1 MMRYINRSAIFA
13 VPVKLWLFFVIVV
26 GGALF
31 YGLVLDRPRPV
42 PVKKAAPAPALP
54 PPVISPAVL
63 HDGLVQRDT
72 VLLGV
77 QVVFVVEAERAQAE
91 RAIEAAV
98 MRLRELEKHISP
110 GKQGSEIARLNDRA
124 GIAPVQVSAE
134 IFKLLQLANDV
145 LRETQGSFDVTLDT
159 TRGRPSSAP
168 VNAGAIIPNAIIL
181 DPARSSAM
189 LPRKNMRVD
198 LDALGKGYAAQ
209 LAMEVLKEQGIQRAA
224 LRIGSDSYLLGQR
237 SSGPWIIDI
246 AHPRWKGRFI
256 ERFLAGNVAVATV
269 DDVRFVEQMPA
280 SRNSQLADSCQSVT
294 VISADPLRVG
304 AYAAAVFTMGAARG
318 LAWIKTQS
326 GTEALIVAA
335 DGAVHRSPDWRTVAR
350 PLDEESLPVQP
361 PVSTPKTVTAQ
372 RTIPEPGQARP
383 AVPASKAG
391 MVKVPAG
398 PYLAGEDKHAAQIR
412 RHFYIDRTEVSN
424 RDYQNFMEAT
434 AKHPHAYCHPD
445 EPAGKEHSPR
455 YWREFR
461 PPLFRAGVAAQLA
474 PFDQATFKQPDH
486 PVVGIDW
493 WDAYAYAHWAGKRLP
508 SRAEW
513 EKAARGGDGR
523 TWPWGNV
530 WDYRRANTGGEKW
543 GEQDGYTYAAP
554 VVSFSNGASPYGL
567 LNMAGNVAE
576 WSAEGFVM
584 GGSSNSNSSEVRTSA
599 AVARE
604 PGYRTFDIGFRCV
617 ADD

>member
-1 MMRYINRSAIFA
+1 MSAR
-13 VPVKLWLFFVIVV
+13 VKLWLFFVIVV

-31 YGLVLDRPRPV
+31 YGLVLDRPQLKPA
-42 PVKKAAPAPALP
+42 KKAAPAPVLP
-54 PPVISPAVL
+54 LPVISPAVM

-77 QVVFVVEAERAQAE
+77 QFVFAVEAERAKAE
-91 RAIEAAV
+91 RAIEVAV

-134 IFKLLQLANDV
+134 VFKLLQLANDV
-145 LRETQGSFDVTLDT
+145 QRETQENFDVSL
-159 TRGRPSSAP
+159 
-168 VNAGAIIPNAIIL
+168 GATPIIL
-181 DPARSSAM
+181 DHGHSSAM

-209 LAMEVLKEQGIQRAA
+209 LAIEVLKAQGIERAA
-224 LRIGSDSYLLGQR
+224 LHIGRDSYFLGQR
-237 SSGPWIIDI
+237 SNGPWIIDI
-246 AHPRWKGRFI
+246 AHPRWKGRSI
-256 ERFLAGNVAVATV
+256 ERFLAGNVAISTV
-269 DDVRFVEQMPA
+269 DDARHISDLRNADPA
-280 SRNSQLADSCQSVT
+280 DGCQSVT
-294 VISADPLRVG
+294 VISADPLRVR
-304 AYAAAVFTMGAARG
+304 AYAAAIFAMGAARG
-318 LAWIKTQS
+318 LAWIKAQP

-335 DGAVHRSPDWRTVAR
+335 DGAVHRSPGWLKVAR
-350 PLDEESLPVQP
+350 PLDDESLPVQSP
-361 PVSTPKTVTAQ
+361 ASTPKIATEQ
-372 RTIPEPGQARP
+372 RTTPELKQARP
-383 AVPASKAG
+383 AVAAKKAD
-391 MVKVPAG
+391 MVKVPSG
-398 PYLAGEDKHAAQIR
+398 TFLAGEDKHAVQIK

-424 RDYQNFMEAT
+424 RDYQNFLEAT
-434 AKHPHAYCHPD
+434 AKNPHAYCHPD
-445 EPAGKEHSPR
+445 ESAGKEHSPR

-461 PPLFRAGVAAQLA
+461 PSLFRAGVAAQLA

-508 SRAEW
+508 SRTEW
-513 EKAARGGDGR
+513 EKAARGTDGR
-523 TWPWGNV
+523 TWPWGNA

-543 GEQDGYTYAAP
+543 SEQDGYIYAAP

-584 GGSSNSNSSEVRTSA
+584 GGSSNSNPSEVRTSA
-599 AVARE
+599 VVTRE
-604 PGYRTFDIGFRCV
+604 PGYRNFDIGFRCA

>member
-1 MMRYINRSAIFA
+1 MNAR
-13 VPVKLWLFFVIVV
+13 VKLWLFFVIVV

-31 YGLVLDRPRPV
+31 YGLVLDRPHPLPAR
-42 PVKKAAPAPALP
+42 KTAPAPALP
-54 PPVISPAVL
+54 PPVITPAL
-63 HDGLVQRDT
+63 MHDGLVQRDT

-77 QVVFVVEAERAQAE
+77 QFVFAVEAERAQAE

-98 MRLRELEKHISP
+98 MRLRELEKHIAP

-134 IFKLLQLANDV
+134 VFKLLQLANDV
-145 LRETQGSFDVTLDT
+145 QRETQGNFDVSL
-159 TRGRPSSAP
+159 
-168 VNAGAIIPNAIIL
+168 GATPIIL
-181 DPARSSAM
+181 DHGHSSAM

-198 LDALGKGYAAQ
+198 LNALGKGYAAQ
-209 LAMEVLKEQGIQRAA
+209 LALAVMKEQGIPRAA
-224 LRIGSDSYLLGQR
+224 LRIGGDSYLLGQHN
-237 SSGPWIIDI
+237 SGPWIIDI
-246 AHPRWKGRFI
+246 AHPRWKGRSI
-256 ERFLAGNVAVATV
+256 ERFLAANTAVATV
-269 DDVRFVEQMPA
+269 EDARFVGAAPGSAHPA
-280 SRNSQLADSCQSVT
+280 DRCQSVT
-294 VISADPLRVG
+294 VISADPLRAT
-304 AYAAAVFTMGAARG
+304 AYANAVFALGAARG
-318 LAWIKTQS
+318 LAWI
-326 GTEALIVAA
+326 EAQPGIAALVVGA
-335 DGAVHRSPDWRTVAR
+335 DGAVYRSSNWRKVAQL
-350 PLDEESLPVQP
+350 LDEENLPAQSAP
-361 PVSTPKTVTAQ
+361 AAKTITEQITTLAMEQQ
-372 RTIPEPGQARP
+372 RTTPEPKQRQSA
-383 AVPASKAG
+383 AHANKAG

-398 PYLAGEDKHAAQIR
+398 PYLAGDDKHAAQIR
-412 RHFYIDRTEVSN
+412 HHFYIDRTEVSN
-424 RDYQNFMEAT
+424 RDYRLFLEAT

-461 PPLFRAGVAAQLA
+461 SPLFRTGVAAQLA
-474 PFDQATFKQPDH
+474 PFDQATFRQPDN

-493 WDAYAYAHWAGKRLP
+493 WDAYAYARWAGKRLP

-513 EKAARGGDGR
+513 EKAARGTDGR

-530 WDYRRANTGGEKW
+530 WDYRRANSGGEKW

-554 VVSFSNGASPYGL
+554 VVSFPNGASPYGL

-584 GGSSNSNSSEVRTSA
+584 GGSSNSNPSEVRTSA

-604 PGYRTFDIGFRCV
+604 PGYRNFDIGFRCV